1 MPPLFN
7 SPELLS
13 SASDK
18 AKYFAK
24 NVSKNS
30 DLDDSVVY
38 LPAFPSRTILK
49 PHNISVTSKLVEKVI
64 TNLDSSGGSEELWA
78 WAFIHISWTLQCLS
92 EGILFSK
99 IIGRSCLW
107 SLYLRLFGRGL
118 QLKTTIL
125 LVFFYWLVKFSK
137 NL

>member
-38 LPAFPSRTILK
+38 LPAFSSRTILK
-49 PHNISVTSKLVEKVI
+49 PHNISVTSKLVKKVI
-64 TNLDSSGGSEELWA
+64 TNLDSSGGSEEL
-78 WAFIHISWTLQCLS
+78 
-92 EGILFSK
+92 
-99 IIGRSCLW
+99 
-107 SLYLRLFGRGL
+107 
-118 QLKTTIL
+118 
-125 LVFFYWLVKFSK
+125 
-137 NL
+137 

>member
-38 LPAFPSRTILK
+38 LPAFPPRTILK

-64 TNLDSSGGSEELWA
+64 TNLDSSGGSEEL
-78 WAFIHISWTLQCLS
+78 
-92 EGILFSK
+92 
-99 IIGRSCLW
+99 
-107 SLYLRLFGRGL
+107 
-118 QLKTTIL
+118 
-125 LVFFYWLVKFSK
+125 
-137 NL
+137 